1 MTAISSYEDLITVM
15 RARRLDMGMSLLE
28 LDERVGWASGYSGK
42 VEAWTK
48 TNTGVRSDGAR
59 INTRTL
65 SWQTAFEAI
74 QALGM
79 RVEIV
84 IDPDARPPASI
95 NPPESRKYAILEP
108 HLSAWR
114 RRKLLETQKSRA
126 SAGGKAVAAKLG
138 RHGRRA
144 RAKRAAKARWRKKA
158 EDAASPRGALMP
170 LPAPAN

>member
-1 MTAISSYEDLITVM
+1 MTAIASYEDLITVM
-15 RARRLDMGMSLLE
+15 RARRLDIGMSLLE
-28 LDERVGWASGYSGK
+28 LDDRVGWASGYAGK
-42 VEAWTK
+42 VEAWRR
-48 TNTGVRSDGAR
+48 NAGQRANGAR
-59 INTRTL
+59 INIRTL
-65 SWQTAFEAI
+65 SWTTVFEAC